1 MESKEKVYLVTQET
15 EYGHQHAGNLGIFS
29 SKKKAESYIA
39 YRRNITEGLIF
50 HITEFT
56 VDIPHDFLW
65 ISHLREETENG

>member
-15 EYGHQHAGNLGIFS
+15 ENRHEHAGNLGIFS
-29 SKKKAESYIA
+29 SREKAESYIA

-65 ISHLREETENG
+65 FHYLREEAENG